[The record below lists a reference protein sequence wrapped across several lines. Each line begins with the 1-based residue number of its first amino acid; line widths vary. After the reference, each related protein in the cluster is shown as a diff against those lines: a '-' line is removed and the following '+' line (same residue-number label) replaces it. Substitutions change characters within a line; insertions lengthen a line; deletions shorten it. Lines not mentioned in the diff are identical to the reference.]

1 MDIQKKKTQIQEEFN
16 KNQQTI
22 QQLIA
27 RQEQLKGQ
35 YQLLEEEEKPK
46 KEEK

>member
-1 MDIQKKKTQIQEEFN
+1 MDIQKKKTQIQEEFQ

-27 RQEQLKGQ
+27 RQEQLRGQ
-35 YQLLEEEEKPK
+35 FMLLEEEEKPK